1 VLAAKGDIDQFFAL
15 FDGLPERKHDVDDAA
30 VDLILGYLTKSRA
43 PSDKLT
49 RARLKGLSMRSISK
63 INRSMRP
70 LSAYPGFAKIVET
83 LEVVVD
89 ELEVAEKGTASS
101 RS

>member
-1 VLAAKGDIDQFFAL
+1 MDHSPAFLQFKFL
-15 FDGLPERKHDVDDAA
+15 TIR
-30 VDLILGYLTKSRA
+30 DLILGYLTKSRA
-43 PSDKLT
+43 PTDKPT

-83 LEVVVD
+83 LEAVVNDV
-89 ELEVAEKGTASS
+89 EATENATASS